1 MSEDLVTKSM
11 ALPSKISKDRVEHD
25 FSLDYVAYMS
35 LSGKFVRREAT
46 EEGLK
51 YYLKNGSTIEMR
63 DEITSIGKVV
73 VYFNNC
79 PKEIYDSLQNIEKNI
94 IKLANRCG

>member
-1 MSEDLVTKSM
+1 MSEDLVTKVTI
-11 ALPSKISKDRVEHD
+11 LPSKIGRDEVEHD

-35 LSGKFVRREAT
+35 LSGEFVKREAT
-46 EEGLK
+46 EKGLK
-51 YYLKNGSTIEMR
+51 YYLKNGGTIEMR
-63 DEITSIGKVV
+63 NKITGIGKVV

-79 PKEIYDSLQNIEKNI
+79 PREICDSLKNIEKQI